1 MFIRTYFLFSTIP
14 KIQYKRFISTAF
26 RNQMIN
32 NCCSSVQSSLSPPP
46 ILSTSVEKSCTENI
60 YNRKM
65 SLSSLSNNTSV
76 NPSPSNS
83 FTSLSSNSSTT
94 SLKNSKKSTATIS
107 IEEIT
112 SENPCLTC
120 QSPCSIHP
128 SYPSNLKINYEAN
141 LHGTVQ
147 PHTRHI
153 IISTGK
159 SDWDKIIE
167 LESGNLSAALY
178 EYQQQKKRDNEDG
191 KLLITNSNRQNS
203 TLPFLTF
210 LSFFGND
217 ILIYPDNII
226 VRNVSTG
233 KVKEFYDQFLSNNL
247 NKKEKDKVEGNDFTT
262 ERIPYQAVILICGHK
277 RRDLRCG
284 VAGPILK
291 DEFEKVLKEK
301 KMDLN
306 SIGNQGVPV
315 YLTSHVGGH
324 QFAGNVIVYRN
335 GQGIWYGRVTPCHVQ
350 MIINKTII
358 EGKIIKELHRGS
370 MFDDKNERSILDW

>member
-1 MFIRTYFLFSTIP
+1 MVLYGRRLMRTDVIHSIKNYNKFFSRSKNFFLFVMFFRNYFLFSTIT
-14 KIQYKRFISTAF
+14 KIQYKRFMSSVF
-26 RNQMIN
+26 RNKMID
-32 NCCSSVQSSLSPPP
+32 NCCSSVQSSLPPP
-46 ILSTSVEKSCTENI
+46 ILSTSSSENI

-65 SLSSLSNNTSV
+65 SISSLNTSPSNNTSV

-83 FTSLSSNSSTT
+83 FTSLSSKSSTT
-94 SLKNSKKSTATIS
+94 SLKDPKKSTTAIS

-112 SENPCLTC
+112 TENPCLTC

-128 SYPSNLKINYEAN
+128 SYPSNLNINHEAK

-159 SDWDKIIE
+159 SDWNKIIE
-167 LESGNLSAALY
+167 LDSGNLSAELY
-178 EYQQQKKRDNEDG
+178 EYQQQKKRDNENN
-191 KLLITNSNRQNS
+191 KILITNSSRQNT

-217 ILIYPDNII
+217 ILIFPDNLI

-233 KVKEFYDQFLSNNL
+233 KVKEFYEQFLSNKINE
-247 NKKEKDKVEGNDFTT
+247 KEIVKAEGYNFST
-262 ERIPYQAVILICGHK
+262 ERIPYKAVILICGHK

-284 VAGPILK
+284 VAGPMLK

-301 KMDLN
+301 RMDLS

-315 YLTSHVGGH
+315 YLTSHVGGMKLI
-324 QFAGNVIVYRN
+324 F
-335 GQGIWYGRVTPCHVQ
+335 
-350 MIINKTII
+350 
-358 EGKIIKELHRGS
+358 S
-370 MFDDKNERSILDW
+370 

>member
-1 MFIRTYFLFSTIP
+1 
-14 KIQYKRFISTAF
+14 
-26 RNQMIN
+26 MID
-32 NCCSSVQSSLSPPP
+32 NCCSSVQSSLSPP
-46 ILSTSVEKSCTENI
+46 ILSAEKSTTENV

-65 SLSSLSNNTSV
+65 SISSLNTSPSNNTSI

-83 FTSLSSNSSTT
+83 FASLSSKSSTT
-94 SLKNSKKSTATIS
+94 SLKEPKKSTATIS

-128 SYPSNLKINYEAN
+128 SYPSNLKINHEAN
-141 LHGTVQ
+141 LGGTVQ
-147 PHTRHI
+147 PHARHI

-159 SDWDKIIE
+159 SDWNKVIE
-167 LESGNLSAALY
+167 LDSGNLSAVLY
-178 EYQQQKKRDNEDG
+178 EYLQKKRDNKDT
-191 KLLITNSNRQNS
+191 KILITNSNRQNS

-210 LSFFGND
+210 FSFFGND
-217 ILIYPDNII
+217 ILIYPDNLI

-233 KVKEFYDQFLSNNL
+233 KVEEFYDQFLSNEI
-247 NKKEKDKVEGNDFTT
+247 NKKEIVKNEGYNFST
-262 ERIPYQAVILICGHK
+262 ERIPYKAVILICGHK
-277 RRDLRCG
+277 RRDMRCG

-291 DEFEKVLKEK
+291 NEFEKVLKEK
-301 KMDLN
+301 RMDLN
-306 SIGNQGVPV
+306 SMGNQGVPV

-335 GQGIWYGRVTPCHVQ
+335 GQGIWYGRVTPCHIQ
-350 MIINKTII
+350 MIINKTVI

-370 MFDDKNERSILDW
+370 MFDDKNGQSTLDW